1 MIAAHQ
7 LLAGHFGFVLL
18 KALEIGSAKPL
29 NWLCFQAVFQ
39 LNS

>member
-18 KALEIGSAKPL
+18 KALE
-29 NWLCFQAVFQ
+29 NRFCQALELALF
-39 LNS
+39 SGHF